1 MPGIY
6 IHIPFCRRK
15 CVYCD
20 FYSVAQTGKT
30 DDLLNG
36 ILLEAVRNKHF
47 FNSSPLS
54 TLYIGGGS
62 PGILAADKISSF
74 VNQLGD
80 IYDLSRLQE
89 FTVELNPEDAVP
101 EYLETLRSSGVNRIS
116 IGIQSTHNKHLL
128 FLGRRHNSEFA
139 LQSL

>member
-1 MPGIY
+1 
-6 IHIPFCRRK
+6 
-15 CVYCD
+15 
-20 FYSVAQTGKT
+20 VAQTGKT

-101 EYLETLRSSGVNRIS
+101 DFEVPGLIVSVLAYNRPTTNIY
-116 IGIQSTHNKHLL
+116 
-128 FLGRRHNSEFA
+128 FF
-139 LQSL
+139 